1 MKFKKV
7 RGLLLAITLA
17 CSMVVTPVFA
27 SRKGEKQANL
37 ENQKAAVEG
46 EVNDLQTQLNTLMIK
61 MNELE
66 GQLIAK
72 GQEIVQAQED
82 LAVAEEKKQQ
92 QYEDMKLRIKYM
104 YEEGDVSAME
114 RLATSGSMAE
124 ALTQA
129 EYIEKV
135 HTYDRDML
143 QEYANTVTE
152 VEELKATLEE
162 EDKALHSM
170 EAEYQ
175 VQSNELSTTIE
186 SKRDEVENLDQMIQ
200 IAAQE
205 AEAARIRAAE
215 EAAAAQRAVAAA
227 AATRPATAA
236 GATARAAVQAQT
248 PTQAAD
254 TTTPDASA
262 GTTQDPSADA
272 AGDTPS
278 VDDQTTDI
286 NTGDDV
292 IDTGEDTSTNV
303 QPEPSYDSYTGNAIV
318 DRAYGWVGNA
328 EYVWGACSPG
338 AFDCSGFVSYCLT
351 GSYARLGTT
360 YTFLAWPQVS
370 DPQPGDICVNS
381 GHCGI
386 YIGGGQM
393 IHAATEGVG
402 VIVGP
407 VQGGMVY
414 VRYQ

>member
-7 RGLLLAITLA
+7 RSLLLAITLA

-27 SRKGEKQANL
+27 SPEEERQASL

-82 LAVAEEKKQQ
+82 LAVAEEKKQR

-114 RLATSGSMAE
+114 RIATSGSMAE

-135 HTYDRDML
+135 HSYDREML
-143 QEYANTVTE
+143 QEYANTVTQ
-152 VEELKATLEE
+152 VEELKTTLEE
-162 EDKALHSM
+162 EDKVLHNI

-175 VQSNELSTTIE
+175 VQSNELNTTIE

-215 EAAAAQRAVAAA
+215 EAAAAQRAAAA
-227 AATRPATAA
+227 RSAATAA
-236 GATARAAVQAQT
+236 GTTARAAVQSHT
-248 PTQAAD
+248 PEASTTDTAD
-254 TTTPDASA
+254 TTTD
-262 GTTQDPSADA
+262 DVAD
-272 AGDTPS
+272 T
-278 VDDQTTDI
+278 TTD
-286 NTGDDV
+286 T
-292 IDTGEDTSTNV
+292 TGEDTTGEDPTADNSGEESTDITYDDTTDS
-303 QPEPSYDSYTGNAIV
+303 QPEPSYDVYTGNSIV

-328 EYVWGACSPG
+328 DYVWGACSPG

-381 GHCGI
+381 GHCGV

-402 VIVGP
+402 VVVGP

>member
-7 RGLLLAITLA
+7 RSLLLAIALA
-17 CSMVVTPVFA
+17 CSMVVTPVFPVSA
-27 SRKGEKQANL
+27 SPEEEKQANL

-66 GQLIAK
+66 GQLIVK
-72 GQEIVQAQED
+72 GQELVQAKQD

-104 YEEGDVSAME
+104 YEEGDSSALE
-114 RLATSGSMAE
+114 RVMSSGSMAE
-124 ALTQA
+124 ALKQG

-135 HTYDRDML
+135 HTYDRDKL
-143 QEYANTVTE
+143 QEYAQTVTE
-152 VEELKATLEE
+152 VEDLKVTLEE
-162 EDKALHSM
+162 ETVSLKNI

-175 VQSNELSTTIE
+175 VQSTELSTTIE
-186 SKRDEVENLDQMIQ
+186 SKRAEVENLDEMIQ

-215 EAAAAQRAVAAA
+215 EAAAA
-227 AATRPATAA
+227 
-236 GATARAAVQAQT
+236 ARAAEAERARTAARTTQT
-248 PTQAAD
+248 PASQPPAAPNTPSADNTDTNTAGEGENTGEDNSQDTPTDTPAADD
-254 TTTPDASA
+254 TTTA
-262 GTTQDPSADA
+262 T
-272 AGDTPS
+272 
-278 VDDQTTDI
+278 
-286 NTGDDV
+286 
-292 IDTGEDTSTNV
+292 
-303 QPEPSYDSYTGNAIV
+303 PEPSYDVFTGNSIV

-338 AFDCSGFVSYCLT
+338 SFDCSGFVSYCLT
-351 GSYARLGTT
+351 GSYSRLGTT

-370 DPQPGDICVNS
+370 DPQPGDVCVNA

-402 VIVGP
+402 VVVGP
-407 VQGGMVY
+407 VQSGMIY
-414 VRYQ
+414 VRY

>member
-1 MKFKKV
+1 MKFKRV
-7 RGLLLAITLA
+7 RSLLLAIALA
-17 CSMVVTPVFA
+17 CSMVVTPAFPVSA
-27 SRKGEKQANL
+27 SPEEEKQANL
-37 ENQKAAVEG
+37 ESQKAAVQG

-66 GQLIAK
+66 GQLIVK
-72 GQEIVQAQED
+72 GQELVQAQQD

-92 QYEDMKLRIKYM
+92 QYEDMKIRIKYM
-104 YEEGDVSAME
+104 YEKGDTSAFE
-114 RLATSGSMAE
+114 RVVNSGSMAE
-124 ALTQA
+124 ALKQG

-135 HTYDRDML
+135 HTYDRKQL
-143 QEYANTVTE
+143 EEYAHTVTE
-152 VEELKATLEE
+152 VENLKTTLEE
-162 EDKALHSM
+162 ETVTLKNI

-175 VQSNELSTTIE
+175 VQSTELSTTIE
-186 SKRDEVENLDQMIQ
+186 SKRSEVENLDEMIQ

-215 EAAAAQRAVAAA
+215 EAAAA
-227 AATRPATAA
+227 
-236 GATARAAVQAQT
+236 ARAAEAERARSASSHT
-248 PTQAAD
+248 PSQPAATQPTDNGAAGN
-254 TTTPDASA
+254 TTPE
-262 GTTQDPSADA
+262 GTEGNTTEPPVEEDVNGGENTDPVVDE
-272 AGDTPS
+272 TP
-278 VDDQTTDI
+278 
-286 NTGDDV
+286 
-292 IDTGEDTSTNV
+292 V
-303 QPEPSYDSYTGNAIV
+303 QPEPSYDVYTGNSIV

-351 GSYARLGTT
+351 GSYSRLGTT

-370 DPQPGDICVNS
+370 DPQPGDVCVNA

-407 VQGGMVY
+407 VQGGMIF
-414 VRYQ
+414 VRR

>member
-1 MKFKKV
+1 
-7 RGLLLAITLA
+7 
-17 CSMVVTPVFA
+17 
-27 SRKGEKQANL
+27 
-37 ENQKAAVEG
+37 
-46 EVNDLQTQLNTLMIK
+46 
-61 MNELE
+61 
-66 GQLIAK
+66 
-72 GQEIVQAQED
+72 
-82 LAVAEEKKQQ
+82 
-92 QYEDMKLRIKYM
+92 
-104 YEEGDVSAME
+104 
-114 RLATSGSMAE
+114 MAE

-143 QEYANTVTE
+143 QEYANTVAE

-215 EAAAAQRAVAAA
+215 EAAAAQRAAAA
-227 AATRPATAA
+227 AAARPATAA

-248 PTQAAD
+248 QPQTPAQPAD
-254 TTTPDASA
+254 TPTPDASA
-262 GTTQDPSADA
+262 GITQEPPADA

-278 VDDQTTDI
+278 ADDQAADTNTSTDTSVDDAA
-286 NTGDDV
+286 
-292 IDTGEDTSTNV
+292 DTGEDTAAGV

-318 DRAYGWVGNA
+318 DRAYGWVGRA
-328 EYVWGACSPG
+328 DYVWGACTPG

-351 GSYARLGTT
+351 GSYVRLGTT
-360 YTFLAWPQVS
+360 YTFLGWSRVS
-370 DPQPGDICVNS
+370 DPQPGDVCVNTD
-381 GHCGI
+381 HCGI

-402 VIVGP
+402 VVVGP

-414 VRYQ
+414 VRY

>member
-7 RGLLLAITLA
+7 RSLLLAITLA
-17 CSMVVTPVFA
+17 CSMIVTPVFA
-27 SRKGEKQANL
+27 SPEEEKQANL

-72 GQEIVQAQED
+72 GQEIVQAQAD

-135 HTYDRDML
+135 HTYDREML
-143 QEYANTVTE
+143 QEYANTVNE
-152 VEELKATLEE
+152 VEELKTTLEE

-215 EAAAAQRAVAAA
+215 EAAAAQRAAAAA
-227 AATRPATAA
+227 AATRPAAVA
-236 GATARAAVQAQT
+236 GTTARAAIQSQT
-248 PTQAAD
+248 TDTSTSEGTAAAPEEPSGVTED
-254 TTTPDASA
+254 NTTADS
-262 GTTQDPSADA
+262 TT
-272 AGDTPS
+272 G
-278 VDDQTTDI
+278 DDQTVD
-286 NTGDDV
+286 NTVEDNT
-292 IDTGEDTSTNV
+292 DTGEDVTAT
-303 QPEPSYDSYTGNAIV
+303 QPEPSYDAYTGNSIV

-351 GSYARLGTT
+351 GSYNRLGTT

-414 VRYQ
+414 VRY

>member
-7 RGLLLAITLA
+7 RSLLLAITLA

-27 SRKGEKQANL
+27 SPEEEKQANL

-104 YEEGDVSAME
+104 YEEGDISAME
-114 RLATSGSMAE
+114 RIATSGSMAE

-162 EDKALHSM
+162 EDKALHNM

-215 EAAAAQRAVAAA
+215 EAAAAQRAAAA
-227 AATRPATAA
+227 SAAASRPTSAV
-236 GATARAAVQAQT
+236 GSTARAAIQSQT
-248 PTQAAD
+248 TTDTAASEN
-254 TTTPDASA
+254 TAAAPEETPDAA
-262 GTTQDPSADA
+262 EDNTTA
-272 AGDTPS
+272 
-278 VDDQTTDI
+278 DDQTVD
-286 NTGDDV
+286 
-292 IDTGEDTSTNV
+292 DTGEDFTDTSEDTTAT
-303 QPEPSYDSYTGNAIV
+303 QPEPSYDVYTGNSIV

-351 GSYARLGTT
+351 GSYSRLGTT

-402 VIVGP
+402 VVVGP

>member
-7 RGLLLAITLA
+7 RSLLLAITLA

-27 SRKGEKQANL
+27 SPEEEKQANL
-37 ENQKAAVEG
+37 ENQKAAVES

-82 LAVAEEKKQQ
+82 LAVAEKKKEQ

-114 RLATSGSMAE
+114 RIATSGSMAE

-135 HTYDRDML
+135 HSYDRDML
-143 QEYANTVTE
+143 QEYANTVTQ
-152 VEELKATLEE
+152 VEELKTTLEE
-162 EDKALHSM
+162 EDKVLHNI

-175 VQSNELSTTIE
+175 VQSNELNTTIE

-215 EAAAAQRAVAAA
+215 EAAAAQRAAAA
-227 AATRPATAA
+227 RSAATAA
-236 GATARAAVQAQT
+236 GTTARAAVQSHT
-248 PTQAAD
+248 PEASTQDTTD
-254 TTTPDASA
+254 TTTPDAA
-262 GTTQDPSADA
+262 
-272 AGDTPS
+272 
-278 VDDQTTDI
+278 VTTD
-286 NTGDDV
+286 T
-292 IDTGEDTSTNV
+292 TGEDTNTTGEDSTVDNNGEDNTDTTYDDTSYS
-303 QPEPSYDSYTGNAIV
+303 QPEPSYDVYTGNSIV

-351 GSYARLGTT
+351 GSYGRLGTT

-407 VQGGMVY
+407 VQSGMVY

>member
-7 RGLLLAITLA
+7 RSLLLAIALA
-17 CSMVVTPVFA
+17 CSMVVTPAFPVSA
-27 SRKGEKQANL
+27 SPEEEKQANL

-66 GQLIAK
+66 GQLIVK
-72 GQEIVQAQED
+72 GQELVQAKQD

-104 YEEGDVSAME
+104 YEEGDSSALE
-114 RLATSGSMAE
+114 RVMSSGSMAE
-124 ALTQA
+124 ALKQG

-135 HTYDRDML
+135 HTYDRDKL
-143 QEYANTVTE
+143 QEYAQTVTE
-152 VEELKATLEE
+152 VEDLKVTLEE
-162 EDKALHSM
+162 ETVSLKNI

-175 VQSNELSTTIE
+175 VQSTELSTTIE
-186 SKRDEVENLDQMIQ
+186 SKRAEVENLDEMIQ

-215 EAAAAQRAVAAA
+215 EAAAA
-227 AATRPATAA
+227 
-236 GATARAAVQAQT
+236 ARAAEAERARTAARTTQT
-248 PTQAAD
+248 PASPAPNTPSADNTDTNTAGEGENTGEDNSQDTPTDTPAADD
-254 TTTPDASA
+254 TTTA
-262 GTTQDPSADA
+262 T
-272 AGDTPS
+272 
-278 VDDQTTDI
+278 
-286 NTGDDV
+286 
-292 IDTGEDTSTNV
+292 
-303 QPEPSYDSYTGNAIV
+303 PEPSYDVFTGNSIV

-338 AFDCSGFVSYCLT
+338 SFDCSGFVSYCLT
-351 GSYARLGTT
+351 GSYSRLGTT

-370 DPQPGDICVNS
+370 DPQPGDVCVNA

-402 VIVGP
+402 VVVGP
-407 VQGGMVY
+407 VQSGMIY
-414 VRYQ
+414 VRY

>member
-27 SRKGEKQANL
+27 SPEEEKQANL

>member
-7 RGLLLAITLA
+7 RSLLLAIALA
-17 CSMVVTPVFA
+17 CSMVVTPAFPVSA
-27 SRKGEKQANL
+27 SPEEEKQANL

-66 GQLIAK
+66 GQLIVK
-72 GQEIVQAQED
+72 GQELVQAKQD

-104 YEEGDVSAME
+104 YEEGDSSALE
-114 RLATSGSMAE
+114 RVMSSGSMAE
-124 ALTQA
+124 ALKQG

-135 HTYDRDML
+135 HTYDRDKL
-143 QEYANTVTE
+143 QEYAQTVTE
-152 VEELKATLEE
+152 VEDLKVTLEE
-162 EDKALHSM
+162 ETVSLKNI

-186 SKRDEVENLDQMIQ
+186 SKRAEVENLDEMIQ

-215 EAAAAQRAVAAA
+215 EAAAA
-227 AATRPATAA
+227 
-236 GATARAAVQAQT
+236 ARAAEAERARTAARTTQT
-248 PTQAAD
+248 PASQPAAAPNTPSADHTDTNTAGEGENAGEDNSQDTPADTPEADD
-254 TTTPDASA
+254 TTTV
-262 GTTQDPSADA
+262 T
-272 AGDTPS
+272 
-278 VDDQTTDI
+278 
-286 NTGDDV
+286 
-292 IDTGEDTSTNV
+292 
-303 QPEPSYDSYTGNAIV
+303 PEPSYDVFTGNSIV

-338 AFDCSGFVSYCLT
+338 SFDCSGFVSYCLT
-351 GSYARLGTT
+351 GSYSRLGTT

-370 DPQPGDICVNS
+370 DPQPGDVCVNA

-402 VIVGP
+402 VVVGP
-407 VQGGMVY
+407 VQSGMIY
-414 VRYQ
+414 VRY

>member
-7 RGLLLAITLA
+7 RSLLLAIALA
-17 CSMVVTPVFA
+17 CSMVVTPAFPVSA
-27 SRKGEKQANL
+27 SPEEEKQANL

-66 GQLIAK
+66 GQLIVK
-72 GQEIVQAQED
+72 GQELVQAKQD

-104 YEEGDVSAME
+104 YEEGDSSALE
-114 RLATSGSMAE
+114 RVMSSGSMAE
-124 ALTQA
+124 ALKQG

-135 HTYDRDML
+135 HTYDRDKL
-143 QEYANTVTE
+143 QEYAQTVTE
-152 VEELKATLEE
+152 VEDLKVTLEE
-162 EDKALHSM
+162 ETVSLKNI

-175 VQSNELSTTIE
+175 VQSTELSTTIE
-186 SKRDEVENLDQMIQ
+186 SKRAEVENLDEMIQ

-215 EAAAAQRAVAAA
+215 EAAAA
-227 AATRPATAA
+227 
-236 GATARAAVQAQT
+236 ARAAEAERARTAARTTQT
-248 PTQAAD
+248 PASQPSAAPNTPSADNTDTNTAGEGENTGEDNSQDTPTDTPAADD
-254 TTTPDASA
+254 TTTA
-262 GTTQDPSADA
+262 T
-272 AGDTPS
+272 
-278 VDDQTTDI
+278 
-286 NTGDDV
+286 
-292 IDTGEDTSTNV
+292 
-303 QPEPSYDSYTGNAIV
+303 PEPSYDVFTGNSIV

-338 AFDCSGFVSYCLT
+338 SFDCSGFVSYCLT
-351 GSYARLGTT
+351 GSYSRLGTT

-370 DPQPGDICVNS
+370 DPQPGDVCVNA

-402 VIVGP
+402 VVVGP
-407 VQGGMVY
+407 VQSGMIY
-414 VRYQ
+414 VRY

>member
-1 MKFKKV
+1 MKFKRV
-7 RGLLLAITLA
+7 RSLLLAIALA
-17 CSMVVTPVFA
+17 CSMVVTPAFPVSA
-27 SRKGEKQANL
+27 SPEEEKQANL

-66 GQLIAK
+66 GQLIVK
-72 GQEIVQAQED
+72 GQELVQAQQD

-92 QYEDMKLRIKYM
+92 QYEDMKIRIKYM
-104 YEEGDVSAME
+104 YEKGDTSAFE
-114 RLATSGSMAE
+114 RVVNSGSMAE
-124 ALTQA
+124 ALKQG

-135 HTYDRDML
+135 HTYDRKQL
-143 QEYANTVTE
+143 EEYAHTVTE
-152 VEELKATLEE
+152 VENLKTTLEE
-162 EDKALHSM
+162 ETVTLKNI

-175 VQSNELSTTIE
+175 VQSTELSTTIE
-186 SKRDEVENLDQMIQ
+186 SKRSEVENLDEMIQ

-215 EAAAAQRAVAAA
+215 EAAAA
-227 AATRPATAA
+227 
-236 GATARAAVQAQT
+236 ARAAEAERARSASSHTPSQPAAAQ
-248 PTQAAD
+248 PTDNGAAGN
-254 TTTPDASA
+254 TTPE
-262 GTTQDPSADA
+262 GTEGNTTEPPVEEDVNGGENTDPVVDE
-272 AGDTPS
+272 TP
-278 VDDQTTDI
+278 
-286 NTGDDV
+286 
-292 IDTGEDTSTNV
+292 V
-303 QPEPSYDSYTGNAIV
+303 QPEPSYDVYTGNSIV

-351 GSYARLGTT
+351 GSYSRLGTT

-370 DPQPGDICVNS
+370 DPQPGDVCVNA

-407 VQGGMVY
+407 VQGGMIY
-414 VRYQ
+414 VRR